1 VLLGSF
7 QKMLSRQ
14 SVALRN
20 TDKFIVQ
27 EFVVF
32 VFGFVLNFVRHAV
45 PLA

>member
-1 VLLGSF
+1 
-7 QKMLSRQ
+7 MLSRQ

-32 VFGFVLNFVRHAV
+32 VFGFVLNVVRHAV